1 MRGIRLAYLLTD
13 DCFFD
18 LGKVVQGLQEA
29 GSIGAA
35 ADQLDESAELLRD
48 DEQHL
53 VLILGKF

>member
-1 MRGIRLAYLLTD
+1 MRLAYLLTD